1 MVVDRVNNGDVES
14 VLTALLELGKGHIE
28 GRQCFLNFSLATE
41 LPEIEQFVL
50 PVLVRGEDGQ
60 IAVFGLD
67 ELDHGGNLGA
77 SSLNNLQGIKR
88 NNLEL
93 VHSEDA
99 NELVTDGPH
108 FSAKHIFLVD
118 DFDRGLEG
126 ERLEIVDKK
135 LSALNVE
142 EVRAH
147 HERFVEG
154 GSAAEVTVRLTVGGR
169 VLLIHSW
176 ILM

>member
-1 MVVDRVNNGDVES
+1 MVDRVDNGDVKS

-28 GRQCFLNFSLATE
+28 GRQCFLNFSLVAK

-50 PVLVRGEDGQ
+50 PVFVRGEDGQ
-60 IAVFGLD
+60 VAVFGLD
-67 ELDHGGNLGA
+67 KFDHGGNLGS
-77 SSLNNLQGIKR
+77 SSLNYLQAIQR
-88 NNLEL
+88 NNLEF
-93 VHSEDA
+93 VHSEYA
-99 NELVTDGPH
+99 NEIVTNGPH
-108 FSAKHIFLVD
+108 FSTKHIFLVD
-118 DFDRGLEG
+118 DLDGSLEG

-154 GSAAEVTVRLTVGGR
+154 GSAAEVAVRLAVGGR